1 MFRIYQQNFVV
12 VDDDCFYVRII
23 RTGTISIEEK
33 VGNFANY
40 LSGARILVYAI
51 LKFCFL
57 SSESY
62 LIFRDCL
69 LRKKKSFNRW

>member
-1 MFRIYQQNFVV
+1 MHGQSHIKQIFVV
-12 VDDDCFYVRII
+12 IVECSYVRTI

-33 VGNFANY
+33 AGNFAY
-40 LSGARILVYAI
+40 HLDWCILVPAI

-62 LIFRDCL
+62 LF
-69 LRKKKSFNRW
+69 F